1 MIISHGRNY
10 IFVHI
15 PKTGGTA
22 LSLALED
29 RAMKDDILIGD
40 TPKGIQRRKRLA
52 ALTPK
57 GRLWKHSTLCD
68 IDGIVTPSELSE
80 MFCFTMVR
88 NPWDRM
94 VSYYHWLT
102 EQNFDHPAVKLAKA
116 LSFQEFLHNPLIAAS
131 MQANPAQ
138 RYMTPADGIPRCDL
152 YIRLEAWQSDKA
164 LLEAHLGFEVVLPV
178 ANVSDR
184 KRDYRSYYP
193 SRADVDQLALICA
206 QDIAQFGYQFDA

>member
-102 EQNFDHPAVKLAKA
+102 EQILIILR
-116 LSFQEFLHNPLIAAS
+116 LSLLRRSAFKS
-131 MQANPAQ
+131 SC
-138 RYMTPADGIPRCDL
+138 T
-152 YIRLEAWQSDKA
+152 IR
-164 LLEAHLGFEVVLPV
+164 
-178 ANVSDR
+178 
-184 KRDYRSYYP
+184 
-193 SRADVDQLALICA
+193 
-206 QDIAQFGYQFDA
+206 